1 MDLKTDMYN
10 LRMHIKDELME
21 GTEQYCAEK
30 LHDARKNQQEN
41 DIIVAVMG
49 FIDLKADDM
58 RIMELLQKYFKIN
71 RISEAKDYITKAR
84 CFYQSDKLQTYLG
97 LKGSD
102 WVRYKKDNRL
112 FDKLQS
118 DPKLLVMPIEKLKTA
133 IEKK

>member
-1 MDLKTDMYN
+1 MDWKTGMYN
-10 LRMHIKDELME
+10 FKDALME
-21 GTEQYCAEK
+21 VTEQHCAEE
-30 LHDARKNQQEN
+30 LRNAEKNRQEN

-58 RIMELLQKYFKIN
+58 RIMELLQKYFKIES
-71 RISEAKDYITKAR
+71 ISEAKDYITKAH

-97 LKGSD
+97 LKGID

-118 DPKLLVMPIEKLKTA
+118 DPKLLVMPVEKLKTA